1 MLFDVGRAAVAKGFS
16 GAGAFVIVVVTGV
29 VFATES
35 GARAFVIVLATGVG
49 VRLSLFPGVLRNAG
63 NCVRG

>member
-16 GAGAFVIVVVTGV
+16 GAGAFVIVLATGV
-29 VFATES
+29 VAAGES

-49 VRLSLFPGVLRNAG
+49 VRLSPFLAY
-63 NCVRG
+63 